1 MDEILT
7 STSAELDDLAWLS
20 SAMNHPGDS
29 NAVSGSAV
37 SSSTHTPWTMADES
51 GDHDTTDFF
60 SDEHSEEIIP
70 CIKRPRKSTFFLT
83 RPSYAEPRSSNRF
96 MFL

>member
-1 MDEILT
+1 MEICSKMDEILT

-70 CIKRPRKSTFFLT
+70 CIKRPRKSIFFFNVT
-83 RPSYAEPRSSNRF
+83 
-96 MFL
+96 